1 MKSVSGLL
9 MLLVAAQVAQGY
21 VMAKREHAAG
31 PDPGRL
37 DSARAEHRPSP
48 PPHVSE
54 EIEIAEH
61 RSTERSDANEGVKE
75 MMTAVAR
82 DIIENVVYKRLFL
95 KDNVDSTVKRKQRS
109 KRSIIFYDIPPTT
122 TLCPPSQIRVDSKCM
137 SISK

>member
-9 MLLVAAQVAQGY
+9 MLLVAAKVAQGY

-48 PPHVSE
+48 PPHVSDG
-54 EIEIAEH
+54 IKIAEH

-109 KRSIIFYDIPPTT
+109 KRSIIFYDIPPNT
-122 TLCPPSQIRVDSKCM
+122 TLCPPSQIRVDSKCI